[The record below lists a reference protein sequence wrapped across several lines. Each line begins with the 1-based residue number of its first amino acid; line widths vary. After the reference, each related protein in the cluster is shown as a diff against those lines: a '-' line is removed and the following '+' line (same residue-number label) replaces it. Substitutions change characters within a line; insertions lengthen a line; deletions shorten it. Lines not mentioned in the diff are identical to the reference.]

1 MKVGTVS
8 PHFYCKAMEAKL
20 IENIVNEHFRNSN
33 KFLVNVKVTPSNKI
47 EIFIDSDDK
56 ITLDDC
62 IELSQH
68 IESQLDRDKED
79 FELMVSSAGI
89 TSPILL
95 TRQFKKYIGQK
106 LDVVGKDGEKHTGI
120 LKDATEEGIT
130 IAQQTLS
137 KVKKGMTAKIKSEED
152 IHFTKD
158 DYVTAKLFI
167 DIN

>member
-1 MKVGTVS
+1 
-8 PHFYCKAMEAKL
+8 
-20 IENIVNEHFRNSN
+20 
-33 KFLVNVKVTPSNKI
+33 
-47 EIFIDSDDK
+47 
-56 ITLDDC
+56 
-62 IELSQH
+62 
-68 IESQLDRDKED
+68 
-79 FELMVSSAGI
+79 MVSSAGI

-106 LDVVGKDGEKHTGI
+106 LDVVGKDGEKYTGI

-130 IAQQTLS
+130 IAQQTSS
-137 KVKKGMTAKIKSEED
+137 KVKKGMTAKVKNEED